1 LIDSP
6 LVARLDLVSL
16 LARTMLVLDHSDK
29 LEMVLALTD
38 LFLVELITAS
48 LERLLVEPK
57 FSFELV
63 VAKEDDR
70 LSWKEDR
77 WLADVLLRLTLLF
90 LMFSRELETDFGGS
104 MLSRLPK
111 PGSDNWLLKLGG
123 AELGQY
129 PPKLDIVLARAL
141 RRLLVATFSRSPR
154 DTFSREPKTFALMFS
169 VELDRKL
176 SL

>member
-1 LIDSP
+1 
-6 LVARLDLVSL
+6 
-16 LARTMLVLDHSDK
+16 
-29 LEMVLALTD
+29 MVFILKTD

-129 PPKLDIVLARAL
+129 LVFTIILRKKLEYEGWCIFDEQFVVIN
-141 RRLLVATFSRSPR
+141 FSL
-154 DTFSREPKTFALMFS
+154 FI
-169 VELDRKL
+169 
-176 SL
+176 

>member
-1 LIDSP
+1 
-6 LVARLDLVSL
+6 
-16 LARTMLVLDHSDK
+16 
-29 LEMVLALTD
+29 MVFILNTD

-48 LERLLVEPK
+48 LERLLVEPE

-63 VAKEDDR
+63 AKDEDR

-104 MLSRLPK
+104 MLSLLPK

-129 PPKLDIVLARAL
+129 LVFTIIL
-141 RRLLVATFSRSPR
+141 RKKA
-154 DTFSREPKTFALMFS
+154 
-169 VELDRKL
+169 
-176 SL
+176 